1 MVTGIQLDETAVR
14 TALAGVADPE
24 IPAISVL
31 ELGLVSSIEIVND
44 RVKVECLPTFVGCP
58 ALDVIREDIEEA
70 LIAIGA
76 VPKVIFVYS
85 PPWTSDRITAEGR
98 EKLHEYGL
106 APPASTRS
114 TSVELLILSSGEC
127 PYCGSKDTVLESP
140 FGPTACRSICYCR
153 SCRNPYERFK
163 NI

>member
-1 MVTGIQLDETAVR
+1 MVTGTQFSEAAVR
-14 TALAGVADPE
+14 SALAGVADPE

-31 ELGLVSSIEIVND
+31 ELGLISSIEVEAD
-44 RVKVECLPTFVGCP
+44 RVKIECLPTFVGCP
-58 ALDVIREDIEEA
+58 ALDVIREDIEQA

-76 VPKVIFVYS
+76 KPVVTFVYS
-85 PPWTSDRITAEGR
+85 PPWTSDRITPEGR
-98 EKLHEYGL
+98 EKLHAYGL
-106 APPASTRS
+106 APPSSTRS

-163 NI
+163 NV